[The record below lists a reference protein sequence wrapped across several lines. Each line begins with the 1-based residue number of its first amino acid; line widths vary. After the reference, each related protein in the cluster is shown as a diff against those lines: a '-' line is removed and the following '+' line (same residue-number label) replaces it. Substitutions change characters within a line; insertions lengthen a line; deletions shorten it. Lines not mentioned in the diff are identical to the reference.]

1 MLRFE
6 WDESKNES
14 NKHKHK
20 VTFEEAREIFD
31 DKDAIEF
38 LGSTETEVRF
48 LRIGK
53 TVGKIMLAV
62 VYTLRTTI
70 IRIISARQAGRKEI
84 NAYLEQKFTKIEDD
98 ENRNR

>member
-1 MLRFE
+1 MSRFE

-14 NKHKHK
+14 NKLKHK
-20 VTFEEAREIFD
+20 VAFEEAREIFD
-31 DKDAIEF
+31 DNGAIEF
-38 LGSTETEVRF
+38 LGSKGTEVRF

-62 VYTLRTTI
+62 VYTLRQTV
-70 IRIISARQAGRKEI
+70 IRIISARQAGRGEI

-98 ENRNR
+98 ENRN